1 MLKMNSKPYN
11 VLIIDDDEF
20 VARYIKNI
28 FEDEGDVAHVCTNP
42 DLALALAKQYMPQL
56 IIIDVHMTPTSGFE
70 VALAIRADKALQ
82 DVPLVFI
89 SGSDDKDTGLLAFTV
104 GATAFLKKPINAR
117 QLIEE
122 TGIMKDICQ
131 LSRIARKITGN

>member
-1 MLKMNSKPYN
+1 MNSKPYN

-20 VARYIKNI
+20 VARHIKKI
-28 FEDEGDVAHVCTNP
+28 FEEEGDIAHICTNP
-42 DLALALAKQYMPQL
+42 ELALALAKQYMPQL

-70 VALAIRADKALQ
+70 VALQIRADKSLQ
-82 DVPLVFI
+82 DTPLVFI

-131 LSRIARKITGN
+131 LSRIARTITGK

>member
-1 MLKMNSKPYN
+1 MINKPYN

-42 DLALALAKQYMPQL
+42 ELALALAKQYMPQL

-70 VALAIRADKALQ
+70 VALAIRADKSLQ

-104 GATAFLKKPINAR
+104 GATAFLKKPINAG

-122 TGIMKDICQ
+122 TGIMKYICQ

>member
-1 MLKMNSKPYN
+1 MINKPYN

-20 VARYIKNI
+20 VARYIKRI
-28 FEDEGDVAHVCTNP
+28 FEEEGDIAHVCTNP
-42 DLALALAKQYMPQL
+42 ELALALAKQYMPQL
-56 IIIDVHMTPTSGFE
+56 IIVDVHMTPTSGFE
-70 VALAIRADKALQ
+70 VALGIRAEKSLQ

-104 GATAFLKKPINAR
+104 GATAFLKKPINAK

-122 TGIMKDICQ
+122 TGIMKDMCQ
-131 LSRIARKITGN
+131 LSRIARTITGK